1 MCIKGGPVCDTCE
14 GIAGDNL
21 REWTVVAAL
30 GRPDTSQAHSADCDP
45 RVATRRGASSTH
57 LTMLLQGSAVL
68 SAVLS
73 A

>member
-14 GIAGDNL
+14 GIAGDNV

-57 LTMLLQGSAVL
+57 LTMLLQGIAVL